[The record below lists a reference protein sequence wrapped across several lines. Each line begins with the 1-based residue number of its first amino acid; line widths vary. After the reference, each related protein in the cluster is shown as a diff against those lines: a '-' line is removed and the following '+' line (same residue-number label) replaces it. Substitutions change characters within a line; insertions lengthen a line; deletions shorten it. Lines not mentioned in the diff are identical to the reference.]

1 MMPISYIVALLVTL
15 CLIIYYIFGT
25 EEKMWQIN
33 CEAIIHGACAFSW
46 FSILFG
52 RSWASLIISGILGCA
67 VGFLTFIFIMSKR
80 KGNMAKMNE
89 VAESAEN
96 TEDELIGQQGKIIT
110 KSVED
115 NSYLGMLLPSN
126 KIIVVVFEDDDAVN
140 KGDIFEITKIK
151 GYDIYAKIIKKNG
164 K

>member
-1 MMPISYIVALLVTL
+1 
-15 CLIIYYIFGT
+15 
-25 EEKMWQIN
+25 
-33 CEAIIHGACAFSW
+33 
-46 FSILFG
+46 
-52 RSWASLIISGILGCA
+52 
-67 VGFLTFIFIMSKR
+67 
-80 KGNMAKMNE
+80 MAKMNE

>member
-1 MMPISYIVALLVTL
+1 MPISYIVALLATL

-52 RSWASLIISGILGCA
+52 RSWTSLIISGILGCA
-67 VGFLTFIFIMSKR
+67 VGFLSFIFIMSKQ
-80 KGNMAKMNE
+80 KDKAVKTNE
-89 VAESAEN
+89 VTEN
-96 TEDELIGQQGKIIT
+96 TEDIENELIGQQGKIIT
-110 KSVED
+110 KTME
-115 NSYLGMLLPSN
+115 NGSYLGCLFHSN
-126 KIIVVVFEDDDAVN
+126 KLIVVAFEDDGTVSN
-140 KGDIFEITKIK
+140 GDIFKITKIK
-151 GYDIYAKIIKKNG
+151 GYDICAKIIKKNG

>member
-33 CEAIIHGACAFSW
+33 CEAIIHVACAFSW

-52 RSWASLIISGILGCA
+52 RSWASLIISGILGCV

-126 KIIVVVFEDDDAVN
+126 KLIVVVFEDDDAVN